1 MSDKR
6 EVLPGQE
13 PCVFHGDRPSLAI
26 NLPVRPPTRP
36 DPETV
41 RVRDDKPP
49 ATLKIAIGPRGVT
62 DAGVPN
68 PAATAVIPTKQPVQD
83 HRGAV
88 VAGPTGEPSKSR
100 TETAH
105 RDPLWCPSTPV

>member
-26 NLPVRPPTRP
+26 NLPVRPP
-36 DPETV
+36 
-41 RVRDDKPP
+41 
-49 ATLKIAIGPRGVT
+49 TLKIAIGPRGVT